1 MHKGSLFPTSSLF
14 YHSRFNRC
22 GVLQSMG
29 LQSETQL
36 SDWTSFNRCEVML
49 WSPTL
54 KQDPGTSLLVQ
65 WLRIIPAMQGTCIG
79 ALVRGTDIPSAGKQL
94 IPHATKQLSLRATTR
109 EFMKE
114 KESEVSQSCLIL
126 CDPMDYSLPGS
137 SVHGIFQTR
146 TLEWVAISF
155 SRRSS
160 QPRDW
165 TLVSRIVGRRFTVWG
180 TREVQRV
187 HELINKRSCMMQWR
201 SRCHS

>member
-1 MHKGSLFPTSSLF
+1 MWGDAVITHFKTGSWDFPACPVVKNHPRNAGDM
-14 YHSRFNRC
+14 Y
-22 GVLQSMG
+22 
-29 LQSETQL
+29 
-36 SDWTSFNRCEVML
+36 
-49 WSPTL
+49 WSPGKGNWYPFCWEAT
-54 KQDPGTSLLVQ
+54 DS
-65 WLRIIPAMQGTCIG
+65 TCH
-79 ALVRGTDIPSAGKQL
+79 Q
-94 IPHATKQLSLRATTR
+94 ATKPEATTR